1 MAETKDSKK
10 RTEKNV
16 VKEAPSLV
24 PQKPGKNKQTKRGK
38 DWWKTLVLIVLMCVW
53 TFISVIAVQYVLA
66 LILVKTVGVET
77 LNKPVW
83 TAVFSAVTYILAMAL
98 VVFVP
103 PLIKRK
109 IIKQKE
115 GTSRV
120 KKKLSRT
127 ETRMELGLMGL
138 PTWTDIGL
146 SPIGF
151 IVSLFLAAALV
162 SMFSV
167 FPWFDAE
174 QAQNVGFSVYMSSGD
189 KIIAFLTLV
198 VMAPIAEEI
207 IFRGWLYGKMRNA
220 LLHKIPEV
228 WGMVISTFIV
238 SLMFGIVHLQWNVG
252 VNVFALSVVLC
263 ALREITGTIYAG
275 ILTHMI
281 KNGVAFFLLYVIG
294 VA

>member
-1 MAETKDSKK
+1 MNNS
-10 RTEKNV
+10 
-16 VKEAPSLV
+16 
-24 PQKPGKNKQTKRGK
+24 
-38 DWWKTLVLIVLMCVW
+38 
-53 TFISVIAVQYVLA
+53 F
-66 LILVKTVGVET
+66 
-77 LNKPVW
+77 
-83 TAVFSAVTYILAMAL
+83 
-98 VVFVP
+98 
-103 PLIKRK
+103 
-109 IIKQKE
+109 
-115 GTSRV
+115 
-120 KKKLSRT
+120 
-127 ETRMELGLMGL
+127 
-138 PTWTDIGL
+138 
-146 SPIGF
+146 
-151 IVSLFLAAALV
+151 
-162 SMFSV
+162 
-167 FPWFDAE
+167 
-174 QAQNVGFSVYMSSGD
+174 
-189 KIIAFLTLV
+189 FLTLV